1 MIDRW
6 VADDRYRM
14 YLTSSR
20 TNHPKYPHFK
30 IENTEEWR
38 ICAVSAEP
46 GQVASLSKLKHINGN
61 ERLQEK
67 KITYSDDNFIYAQ
80 TDSSAEV
87 RTGV

>member
-1 MIDRW
+1 MIDRT
-6 VADDRYRM
+6 

-20 TNHPKYPHFK
+20 ANHPKYLPLHGYYCPPHFK

-67 KITYSDDNFIYAQ
+67 KKHNLF
-80 TDSSAEV
+80 
-87 RTGV
+87 